1 MEQKSTKKRSR
12 RKKKMEFGKLCFL
25 MIVANCTVIELYSM
39 IAMWHFGDLSALY
52 SLIGAV
58 VGESIAYVSY
68 CAKAKKETFRLA
80 VISLLSWR
88 TEPLQRFRG
97 FLYCSSSGSVSL
109 IFRNSE

>member
-1 MEQKSTKKRSR
+1 MEQKNAKKRSR

-25 MIVANCTVIELYSM
+25 LIVANCTAVELYSM

-68 CAKAKKETFRLA
+68 CAKAKKENT
-80 VISLLSWR
+80 
-88 TEPLQRFRG
+88 RG
-97 FLYCSSSGSVSL
+97 GITYDMAM
-109 IFRNSE
+109 REQEANSEAVG